1 MTPERDNK
9 GLRREVLEVCVV
21 LDTDML
27 LVEVD
32 GTASEEDDNNAEV
45 SVMGILLSLFS
56 AREKL

>member
-1 MTPERDNK
+1 VTPERDNK

-32 GTASEEDDNNAEV
+32 ATASEEDDNNVAV

>member
-1 MTPERDNK
+1 M
-9 GLRREVLEVCVV
+9 LEVCVV

-32 GTASEEDDNNAEV
+32 ATASEEDDNNVAV

>member
-1 MTPERDNK
+1 VTPERDNK

-32 GTASEEDDNNAEV
+32 ATASEEGDNNAVV
-45 SVMGILLSLFS
+45 SAMGILLSLFS